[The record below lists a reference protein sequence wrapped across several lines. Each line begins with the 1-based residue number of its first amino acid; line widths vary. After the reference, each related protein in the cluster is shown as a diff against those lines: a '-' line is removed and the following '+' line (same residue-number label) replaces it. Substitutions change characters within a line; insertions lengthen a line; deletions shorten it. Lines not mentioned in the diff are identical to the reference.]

1 MNRPDHSTLREW
13 LNLSIGDMDGMLA
26 REERARLEEHL
37 ASCAEC
43 RREREELMALESLLQ
58 SSALPVRADF
68 RDQVLAALPSAG
80 WEARAP
86 RTWPFPVAVLFLFA
100 AVSAAVLGAG
110 SGAGAE
116 SSLLATLGAVAEL
129 CWSSVLAG
137 AGLLD
142 ASWRGFGLVVA
153 DLIAS
158 PMSLAMFGVF
168 VLCLDLLV
176 ISMVRRRRPAAQA
189 VPGGARGEAGDR
201 NGSR

>member
-13 LNLSIGDMDGMLA
+13 LNLSVDGMDGMLA
-26 REERARLEEHL
+26 REERAHLEEHL
-37 ASCAEC
+37 SSCAEC
-43 RREREELMALESLLQ
+43 RREREELLSLEGLLQ
-58 SSALPVRADF
+58 RSAVAVRPDF
-68 RDQVLAALPSAG
+68 REKVLAALPPAG

-86 RTWPFPVAVLFLFA
+86 RAWGLPMAAVFLFA
-100 AVSAAVLGAG
+100 AVSAAVLTSG

-129 CWSSVLAG
+129 CWSSMLAG

-142 ASWRGFGLVVA
+142 ASWKGVGLVVQ

-158 PMSLAMFGVF
+158 PMSLAMFGVL

-176 ISMVRRRRPAAQA
+176 ISLVRRRRPAGSAA
-189 VPGGARGEAGDR
+189 GSATASARGGD
-201 NGSR
+201 GSR